1 MKIYEAKVED
11 VLNVVPNLSI
21 NDAEDIITFGNPE
34 DTIEET
40 IAKLNGAPSGECAA
54 I

>member
-11 VLNVVPNLSI
+11 VLNVVPNLSL

-34 DTIEET
+34 DTIEEAV
-40 IAKLNGAPSGECAA
+40 AKLNGAPCGECAA

>member
-1 MKIYEAKVED
+1 MKIYEAKVTD
-11 VLNVVPNLSI
+11 VLNVAPDLTEG
-21 NDAEDIITFGNPE
+21 DAEDILTFGNPQ